1 MKEYF
6 PLRKSDSG
14 HWNDHDFCRQDGVVK
29 LGGLSVLMATMF
41 VSGEL
46 AGTGVLALPQA
57 VAQAG

>member
-6 PLRKSDSG
+6 TLTRSDSS
-14 HWNDHDFCRQDGVVK
+14 HWNDPTFCQQDGVVK
-29 LGGLSVLMATMF
+29 MGGLSVLMATMF